1 MSRIL
6 LFGATGFT
14 GRLTAAE
21 LVRTGAAPVLVG
33 RSGDALEA
41 LVTELT
47 PQAPGGRTPTFEVA
61 DTNTPESL
69 RALLHSP
76 DDVIVSTVGPYSR
89 LGSVAVEAAI
99 DAGCAYV
106 DCAGEPAFIR
116 TVFETYGPPAVSTGA
131 RLLTAMGFDFLP
143 GNLAGALLIDRF
155 ADQGLTRI
163 DIGYFVTGPFGPSGG
178 TIASAAGIM
187 VDPSFAFRGGALV
200 GERPGARTRQFPVA
214 GQQNTGLSMGGS
226 ELFALPLLDP
236 DLTDV
241 SVHVGWAGRWARAA
255 SAASGL
261 AASARQVPG
270 IGSAFGAVL
279 RSALG
284 SSSTDG
290 PAEHLRQG
298 ARSVVIAEAED
309 ADHRP
314 LGRIQIEGPN
324 PYDLTAALL
333 TWSARMLSRRA
344 EKDIGAVGPVTAF
357 GLDALVSGCLA
368 LGLAEVD

>member
-76 DDVIVSTVGPYSR
+76 DGVIVSTVGPYSR

-178 TIASAAGIM
+178 TGEC
-187 VDPSFAFRGGALV
+187 AL
-200 GERPGARTRQFPVA
+200 
-214 GQQNTGLSMGGS
+214 N
-226 ELFALPLLDP
+226 
-236 DLTDV
+236 
-241 SVHVGWAGRWARAA
+241 
-255 SAASGL
+255 
-261 AASARQVPG
+261 
-270 IGSAFGAVL
+270 
-279 RSALG
+279 RS
-284 SSSTDG
+284 
-290 PAEHLRQG
+290 
-298 ARSVVIAEAED
+298 
-309 ADHRP
+309 
-314 LGRIQIEGPN
+314 
-324 PYDLTAALL
+324 
-333 TWSARMLSRRA
+333 
-344 EKDIGAVGPVTAF
+344 
-357 GLDALVSGCLA
+357 
-368 LGLAEVD
+368 